1 MKKISL
7 LLLLVFFVPL
17 IHLDYSKSYETLSFI
32 DEMVSKHK
40 FEKSYLV
47 EIFKSAEKREKIIN
61 SMNRPAEKKFSW
73 VQYKSRLI
81 SPIRINNGVSFLR
94 DFYQSLKKQ
103 KKNLEFLKKLLQLSS
118 VLNLVMVLLLAGKE

>member
-7 LLLLVFFVPL
+7 LLLLASFVPL
-17 IHLDYSKSYETLSFI
+17 IHMDYSKSYETLSFI

-47 EIFKSAEKREKIIN
+47 EIFKSAEKREKIID

-81 SPIRINNGVSFLR
+81 SPIRINNGVSFLER
-94 DFYQSLKKQ
+94 FLP
-103 KKNLEFLKKLLQLSS
+103 EFEKLF
-118 VLNLVMVLLLAGKE
+118 

>member
-1 MKKISL
+1 MKKIS
-7 LLLLVFFVPL
+7 FFLFLALHAPS
-17 IHLDYSKSYETLSFI
+17 IFLDYSKSPETLSFI

-73 VQYKSRLI
+73 VQYKTRLI
-81 SPIRINNGVSFLR
+81 SPIRINNGAVSYTHLR
-94 DFYQSLKKQ
+94 AH
-103 KKNLEFLKKLLQLSS
+103 ET
-118 VLNLVMVLLLAGKE
+118 

>member
-7 LLLLVFFVPL
+7 LLLLTSFVPL
-17 IHLDYSKSYETLSFI
+17 IHMDYSKTYETLSFI

-61 SMNRPAEKKFSW
+61 SMNRPTEKKFA
-73 VQYKSRLI
+73 
-81 SPIRINNGVSFLR
+81 GVSIHPNFI
-94 DFYQSLKKQ
+94 
-103 KKNLEFLKKLLQLSS
+103 LLFMEDDAEISMVFATSPRVTDLANRFRCR
-118 VLNLVMVLLLAGKE
+118 VLTFAVY